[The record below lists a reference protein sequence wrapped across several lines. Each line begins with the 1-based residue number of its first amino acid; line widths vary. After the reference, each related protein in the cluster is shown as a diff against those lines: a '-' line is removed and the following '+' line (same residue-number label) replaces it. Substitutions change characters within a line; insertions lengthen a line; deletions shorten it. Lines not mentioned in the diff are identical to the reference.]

1 MGKRRRGLGEDL
13 FLRVMIT
20 GSKVVSFVILNFK
33 EVMLLSYISILVELF
48 YYYYCYDTLL
58 IQFLFFFFFFHLQ
71 KYVENKTIFKSR
83 RLSSITW
90 RFSRSNTMC
99 LHLYKY
105 GADMNTRIHKG
116 IESPG
121 GDTRVL
127 LMTIIVNKG

>member
-58 IQFLFFFFFFHLQ
+58 IQFLFFFSFF
-71 KYVENKTIFKSR
+71 ICKS
-83 RLSSITW
+83 TW
-90 RFSRSNTMC
+90 KIKQF
-99 LHLYKY
+99 LKLE
-105 GADMNTRIHKG
+105 D
-116 IESPG
+116 
-121 GDTRVL
+121 
-127 LMTIIVNKG
+127 